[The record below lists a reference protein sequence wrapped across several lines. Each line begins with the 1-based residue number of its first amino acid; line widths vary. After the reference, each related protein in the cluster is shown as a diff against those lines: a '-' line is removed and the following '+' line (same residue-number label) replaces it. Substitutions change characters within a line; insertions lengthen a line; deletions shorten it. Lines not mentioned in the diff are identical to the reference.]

1 MEEMPDVHDLGL
13 HYAPPPVGRI
23 RAADDAAPHLFS
35 GCTDCESS
43 DFGIGTYLIRRDG
56 RVENRQNILFLAG
69 LTVINILTALDILSY
84 YMSWAAF
91 LALLVWSFF
100 GGGRGR

>member
-1 MEEMPDVHDLGL
+1 MSMTWVYITLLLLLGGFVLQMMPLLIYFPAVLIVNL
-13 HYAPPPVGRI
+13 LI
-23 RAADDAAPHLFS
+23 
-35 GCTDCESS
+35 
-43 DFGIGTYLIRRDG
+43 FGIGTYLIRRDG

-91 LALLVWSFF
+91 LALLVWSFS

>member
-1 MEEMPDVHDLGL
+1 MSMTWVYITLLLLLGGFVLQMMPLLIYFPAVLIVNL
-13 HYAPPPVGRI
+13 LI
-23 RAADDAAPHLFS
+23 
-35 GCTDCESS
+35 
-43 DFGIGTYLIRRDG
+43 FGIGTYLIRRDG
-56 RVENRQNILFLAG
+56 RVENKQNILFLAG

-100 GGGRGR
+100 GGGRGK

>member
-1 MEEMPDVHDLGL
+1 MSMTWVYITLLLLLGGFVLQMMPLLIYFLAVLIVNL
-13 HYAPPPVGRI
+13 LI
-23 RAADDAAPHLFS
+23 
-35 GCTDCESS
+35 
-43 DFGIGTYLIRRDG
+43 FGIGTYLIRRDE
-56 RVENRQNILFLAG
+56 RVENRPNILFLAG

-84 YMSWAAF
+84 YMFWAAF

>member
-1 MEEMPDVHDLGL
+1 MSMTWVYITLLLLLGGFVLQMMPLLIYFPAVLIVNL
-13 HYAPPPVGRI
+13 LI
-23 RAADDAAPHLFS
+23 
-35 GCTDCESS
+35 
-43 DFGIGTYLIRRDG
+43 FGIGTYLIRRDG
-56 RVENRQNILFLAG
+56 RVENRQNIFFLAG

-100 GGGRGR
+100 GGGRGK

>member
-1 MEEMPDVHDLGL
+1 MSMTWVYITLLLLLGGFVLQMMPLLIYFPAVLIVNL
-13 HYAPPPVGRI
+13 LI
-23 RAADDAAPHLFS
+23 
-35 GCTDCESS
+35 
-43 DFGIGTYLIRRDG
+43 FGIGTYLIRRDG

-100 GGGRGR
+100 GGGRGK

>member
-1 MEEMPDVHDLGL
+1 MSMTWVYITLLLLLGGFVLQMMPLLIYFPAVLIVNL
-13 HYAPPPVGRI
+13 LI
-23 RAADDAAPHLFS
+23 
-35 GCTDCESS
+35 
-43 DFGIGTYLIRRDG
+43 FGIGTYLIRRDG

-69 LTVINILTALDILSY
+69 LTVINILTALDILSC

>member
-1 MEEMPDVHDLGL
+1 MSMTWVYITLLLLLGGFVLQMMPLLIYFPAVLIVNL
-13 HYAPPPVGRI
+13 LI
-23 RAADDAAPHLFS
+23 
-35 GCTDCESS
+35 
-43 DFGIGTYLIRRDG
+43 FGIGTYLIRRDG

>member
-1 MEEMPDVHDLGL
+1 MSMTWVYITLLLLLGGFVLQMMPLLIYFPAVLIVNL
-13 HYAPPPVGRI
+13 LI
-23 RAADDAAPHLFS
+23 
-35 GCTDCESS
+35 
-43 DFGIGTYLIRRDG
+43 FGIGTYLIRRDG

-84 YMSWAAF
+84 YMSWDAF

-100 GGGRGR
+100 GGGRGK

>member
-1 MEEMPDVHDLGL
+1 MSMTWVYITLLLLLGGFVLQMMPLLIYFPAVLIVNL
-13 HYAPPPVGRI
+13 LI
-23 RAADDAAPHLFS
+23 
-35 GCTDCESS
+35 
-43 DFGIGTYLIRRDG
+43 FGIGTYLIRRDG

-91 LALLVWSFF
+91 LVLLVWSFF
-100 GGGRGR
+100 GGGRGK